1 MEADKSDWK
10 LLFDETAAAVAIEIE
25 QKQNASPM
33 KELKSGG
40 DGALSTCVI
49 AIDGMTCMSCV
60 NTITDMMS
68 GKNGIHHIDV
78 SLKENQGI
86 FKYDDKLISAQEIA
100 EAIEDMGFDTS
111 VKKVNDAVLV
121 DTNQLVSTDQNTP
134 VNNVKKSLP
143 KTENIERCFLHI
155 DGITNASCVTAIEKH
170 CKKLVGVKKIMVSSI
185 SSKAEIDYDSNEI
198 RPVDIASSVTDLGF
212 QSILI
217 NEKGS
222 QIKEIELLI
231 TGMTCSSCVSK
242 IEKTVKQLKG
252 VQSAM
257 VSLVTQRGKINYDP
271 SKIDTTEIINCIEK
285 MGFGVSTKRND
296 AENRQYLDHRL
307 QIRKW
312 RTAFLISLVFGAPS
326 MIAMAYFMINMSSM
340 SPEDMCCVLPG
351 LSMENLISFILST
364 PVQIFGGWHF
374 HVQAYKAIKH
384 GNSNMDVLISM
395 TATLSY
401 IYSVLVLL
409 AAMIMEE
416 TTSPK
421 TFFDTPPMLLI
432 FVSLGRW
439 LEHIAKGKTS
449 EALSKLLSLQAADAV
464 IVTLGPDQEILTERL
479 VKIDLVQPGD
489 ILKVNQGSKIPVDGQ
504 VFIGSSS
511 CDESL
516 ITGES
521 MPVPKK
527 EGSTVIGGSINLS
540 GPLYVKATHTGEK
553 TTLAQIVRLVEEAQM
568 SKAPIQHIADKI
580 AGFFVPF
587 VISVSVLTLVAW
599 IIVGYVD
606 IKYLDLMSDPMTM
619 AGGSSHNHTTSGG
632 RNRDEIIFQNA
643 FRCALSVLAIAC
655 PCALGLATPIAVMVG
670 TGVGAVNG
678 ILIKSSDSLENAH
691 KINSVVFDK
700 TGTITKGV
708 PRVTNIGL
716 FTSSSS
722 SSPFNI
728 GRILVI
734 IGIAELNSEHPIATA
749 IVGYVREAIE
759 TELSGR
765 CTSYQSVP
773 GCGMKCRVSHI
784 ADTLRSCAKSLKIS
798 SFVDSLQQDKTSERA
813 AKELNDV
820 LIDFAQISPEQR
832 MNAKNAAEDETTG
845 DAEFE
850 CVIGN
855 REWMRRN
862 GVAIPRDVEDTMER
876 EESVGRTVV
885 LAVIDG
891 QLAALVSVSDSI
903 KPEARLAVYTLKRMG
918 FDVTLLT
925 GDNKL
930 TANAIA
936 KEVGI
941 EQVFAEVL
949 PNHKVERIQQLQKQ
963 GKKVAMVGDGVNDS
977 PALAQSN
984 VGIAIAA
991 GTDVAIEAADIVLMR
1006 NDLLDVIG
1014 CIDLSRETVKRIRL
1028 NFLYASLYNLLG
1040 LPIAAGIFS
1049 PFGVRLEPWMATA
1062 AMALSSVSIVGSS
1075 LLLKMYK
1082 KPTRQK
1088 LETAEFKKLARYDNR
1103 TSGAVLFTDDP
1114 PPAPAAKAAS
1124 INGSTLSL
1132 SRLKY
1137 NNLV

>member
-25 QKQNASPM
+25 QKQIASPM

-40 DGALSTCVI
+40 DGALSTCVV

-121 DTNQLVSTDQNTP
+121 DTNQLV
-134 VNNVKKSLP
+134 K
-143 KTENIERCFLHI
+143 RCFLHI

-170 CKKLVGVKKIMVSSI
+170 CKKLVWT
-185 SSKAEIDYDSNEI
+185 EIDYDSNEI

-257 VSLVTQRGKINYDP
+257 VSLVTQR
-271 SKIDTTEIINCIEK
+271 DTTEIIKCIEK

-384 GNSNMDVLISM
+384 GTSNMDVLISM

-606 IKYLDLMSDPMTM
+606 IKYLDLISDPMM
-619 AGGSSHNHTTSGG
+619 GASHNHTTSGGGGG

-708 PRVTNIGL
+708 PSVTNIGL
-716 FTSSSS
+716 FTSSSSSSS

-749 IVGYVREAIE
+749 IVSYVREAIE

-798 SFVDSLQQDKTSERA
+798 SFVDSLQEDKTSERA

-832 MNAKNAAEDETTG
+832 MNARNAAEAELSN

-1103 TSGAVLFTDDP
+1103 TSGGAVLFTDDP